1 MSSNLCINSTA
12 INGPVGAA
20 GTHPCTEA
28 ELRAGTNV
36 AHPPA
41 ASPPPPPP
49 ALTQS
54 QRPVEQSYAS
64 RIFQSASNVFD
75 RVGREMREAAGSI
88 ETGLDSISR
97 GASNLWEIGN
107 GD

>member
-1 MSSNLCINSTA
+1 MSSNLCISSTA

-41 ASPPPPPP
+41 ASPPPPP
-49 ALTQS
+49 AVAQA

-64 RIFQSASNVFD
+64 RIFQSASSVFN
-75 RVGREMREAAGSI
+75 RAGQEVREAMGSV
-88 ETGLDSISR
+88 ETHLDSISQ
-97 GASNLWEIGN
+97 GATNLWESGN
-107 GD
+107 GN